1 MKKLLL
7 KMQFLVII
15 LSIITFSCLH
25 VCSFQVF
32 SFNGA
37 VGSSVRGL
45 RNSKL
50 FISHGKTAFNKLS
63 LPADQRKALL
73 RALTTEVI
81 RHGRIKTTL
90 ARGREA
96 SKWVDRMIS
105 LAKKGQHRHRVQAM
119 AWLYDKS
126 LVNPLFEQV
135 PVRYGD
141 RKGGY
146 TRVIRLLERRRGDH
160 AKMCVLELV

>member
-1 MKKLLL
+1 LQLI
-7 KMQFLVII
+7 VII
-15 LSIITFSCLH
+15 LSIIAFNCL
-25 VCSFQVF
+25 QVF
-32 SFNGA
+32 SFQGFSFNGV
-37 VGSSVRGL
+37 VGSSIGGL
-45 RNSKL
+45 RSTRL

-105 LAKKGQHRHRVQAM
+105 LAKKGQHRHKVQAM

-126 LVNPLFEQV
+126 LVKPLFEQV
-135 PVRYGD
+135 PTRYGD

-146 TRVIRLLERRRGDH
+146 TRVIRLLERRTGDH
-160 AKMCVLELV
+160 AKMCLLELV